1 MDFKKLTDTIKRV
14 STISIVVNS
23 SFKGE
28 KKLCFNM
35 KNTINKVIFMDNNNN
50 CMRDLVHRG
59 WVYGVGYGGDF
70 YTWEIINPEGK
81 KREGKLENYPKED
94 FFVSE
99 IKKWIREV
107 NLDKLLDD

>member
-1 MDFKKLTDTIKRV
+1 MIHR
-14 STISIVVNS
+14 
-23 SFKGE
+23 
-28 KKLCFNM
+28 M
-35 KNTINKVIFMDNNNN
+35 NNNN
-50 CMRDLVHRG
+50 DCMRDLIHQG
-59 WVYGVGYGGDF
+59 WIYAVGYSGDF